1 MIWRGEEVVS
11 VREQDQ
17 GVEVVSVRASGPHAN
32 VTVMTAAYV
41 VGADGAGSTVRKQ
54 AGIAFPGTD
63 TTLTSVLGDVEM
75 DVLPKNGMGSKYT
88 ERGGVMVAP
97 VSPGVYRVILATPND
112 GTKLY
117 AYDSDSARWLYCMGY
132 FLGTDGRAENHWGR
146 YRELVWW
153 RTDIHVIDCIGR
165 HEPINVTT
173 LADRI
178 ELSKGTVSKVST
190 KLLKEGW
197 IRRTQ
202 LNDNKKEIYFRLTP
216 LGKKLFLV
224 HERLHVKV
232 QHQLL
237 QFLDRYSVVF
247 LETLELHD

>member
-1 MIWRGEEVVS
+1 MEKATTIQHVYDLLIKTNHQLEQYHQRESMSFLEEVH
-11 VREQDQ
+11 EHFD
-17 GVEVVSVRASGPHAN
+17 
-32 VTVMTAAYV
+32 
-41 VGADGAGSTVRKQ
+41 
-54 AGIAFPGTD
+54 GIAS
-63 TTLTSVLGDVEM
+63 LNL
-75 DVLPKNGMGSKYT
+75 
-88 ERGGVMVAP
+88 
-97 VSPGVYRVILATPND
+97 
-112 GTKLY
+112 
-117 AYDSDSARWLYCMGY
+117 
-132 FLGTDGRAENHWGR
+132 
-146 YRELVWW
+146 
-153 RTDIHVIDCIGR
+153 TDIHVIDCIGR
-165 HEPINVTT
+165 HEPINVTA

-237 QFLDRYSVVF
+237 QFLDRYSTEELNVLKRLLSDGVGF
-247 LETLELHD
+247 LEALELHDKSEEPKD